1 MVWIVVASFLTGCGA
16 NEAAALTDEVE
27 ALTRRVATLE
37 QKVKRLEGG
46 KPAKGGKNSKVG
58 KGKTDK
64 SKGGKGKTDKS
75 KGGKGK
81 TDKSKGGKNEKTKK
95 PAPPKGTIKVTGDAV
110 KVMVANDQR
119 KFAVPNQLAPGS
131 YTVMA
136 AFGAETTLTEY
147 GPLELAEGQTVSI
160 DCQSTVR
167 RCTALPQ

>member
-1 MVWIVVASFLTGCGA
+1 MRPMVWIVVASFLTGCGA
-16 NEAAALTDEVE
+16 NETAALTDEVE

-46 KPAKGGKNSKVG
+46 KPAKGGKNGKV
-58 KGKTDK
+58 
-64 SKGGKGKTDKS
+64 GKGKTDKS

-81 TDKSKGGKNEKTKK
+81 TDKSKGGKNEKAKK
-95 PAPPKGTIKVTGDAV
+95 PATPKGTVKVTGDAV
-110 KVMVANDQR
+110 KVMVANDKR